1 MSTKKIRPSQPS
13 KTTKDGRETESRK
26 PVTQRA
32 VLDAPLPELCPQGG
46 EHEWMDDECNK
57 CHEPK
62 PQIVALGSSE
72 PDGGAAAQ
80 STGKPKGTKKAA
92 KSLKVA
98 SVPEPKKLS
107 AVNAAVPVN
116 CPQGGEH
123 AWADDE
129 CSKCHEPAS
138 TATTITE
145 PEGARFQE
153 RSADKLASVKE
164 SATKTR
170 RVAQGEA
177 KTKNLSALDAAA
189 KVLREA
195 AKPMTTREMIEAMA
209 KEGYWTSPKG
219 LTPAATLYSA
229 ILRQISSKGTASR
242 FVKTARGH
250 FSLAKGA

>member
-46 EHEWMDDECNK
+46 DHEWMDDECNK

-62 PQIVALGSSE
+62 PQIVAPGSSE

-116 CPQGGEH
+116 CPQGGRTRVGGRRMQQVPRAGVNSDYDH
-123 AWADDE
+123 
-129 CSKCHEPAS
+129 PARGCPVPR
-138 TATTITE
+138 E
-145 PEGARFQE
+145 VGRQAR
-153 RSADKLASVKE
+153 
-164 SATKTR
+164 
-170 RVAQGEA
+170 
-177 KTKNLSALDAAA
+177 
-189 KVLREA
+189 LREGV
-195 AKPMTTREMIEAMA
+195 RD
-209 KEGYWTSPKG
+209 
-219 LTPAATLYSA
+219 
-229 ILRQISSKGTASR
+229 
-242 FVKTARGH
+242 
-250 FSLAKGA
+250 